1 MIEVSQKLS
10 SDERYSILG
19 ISEQNFGVEV
29 KYVKEILP
37 LPKITQLPNI
47 HKSILGVFN
56 LRGQIYSLLDL
67 RLFLRLGCPS
77 LSEHNLVVVLEY
89 ENISFGTVV
98 DKVLD
103 VTYLDST
110 KIRIPGRDM
119 SSQYVQYM
127 NGYYEHKKSGV
138 IYILDLGA
146 ILDAREIKQYRY

>member
-1 MIEVSQKLS
+1 MPN
-10 SDERYSILG
+10 SDERYSIFG

-37 LPKITQLPNI
+37 LPKITALPNV

-67 RLFLRLGCPS
+67 RVFLRLDRPP
-77 LSEHNLVVVLEY
+77 LNERNLVVVLEY
-89 ENISFGTVV
+89 EGVCFGTVV

-110 KIRIPGRDM
+110 KIQIPRRDM
-119 SSQYVQYM
+119 SSQYIQYLS
-127 NGYYEHKKSGV
+127 GYYEHKKSGV

-146 ILDAREIKQYRY
+146 IIDAREIRQYRF